1 MAVTMRAGAVAKAV
15 QPGAEMPD
23 TEALRLHAVACEI
36 VDRYAVG
43 APEAI
48 SNEAAIRVAGYLR
61 GDDPGVRALRSIK
74 VGEVEIEPRVVGSA
88 LRLSG
93 AMALLAPYRAR
104 RAS

>member
-1 MAVTMRAGAVAKAV
+1 MAVTIGLVELADAIECEPAH
-15 QPGAEMPD
+15 QEN
-23 TEALRLHAVACEI
+23 LRLHAAAVAI
-36 VDRYAVG
+36 VDRYAAG

-61 GDDPGVRALRSIK
+61 GDDPGVRSLLTIK
-74 VGEVEIEPRVVGSA
+74 VGEIEIEPRAVGSA

-93 AMALLAPYRAR
+93 AMSLLGPYRTR

>member
-1 MAVTMRAGAVAKAV
+1 MAVTIGVVELAGAIECE
-15 QPGAEMPD
+15 PGHQEN
-23 TEALRLHAVACEI
+23 LRLHAAAVAI
-36 VDRYAVG
+36 VDRYAAG

-61 GDDPGVRALRSIK
+61 GDDPGVRALRSVK
-74 VGEVEIEPRVVGSA
+74 VGELEIEPRAVGSA